1 MARPYAKMDTFLDT
15 GMITLHH
22 LENSRSQRILW
33 LLEELDLDYEIKHY
47 ARNEKTQLA
56 PPELKQVHPLGKS
69 PVLEDKGSMLAESGC
84 VIDYLCRKYGKDWL
98 PRRNSGAYTDCQ
110 FWLHYAEGSV
120 MPPLLMQL
128 VFDKVKTAPMP
139 FFIRPIAKG
148 IADKVLS
155 SFVHPNIKT
164 HFDFIEQHLSDKKWF
179 LGNDISAAD
188 IQMSFPLSAA
198 LSQQQ
203 KLADNYPHITAWVK
217 RFQARPA
224 YQRALEQGGEYDYE
238 LKSK

>member
-1 MARPYAKMDTFLDT
+1 MDYFLDA

-33 LLEELDLDYEIKHY
+33 LLEELQLDYEIKFY
-47 ARNEKTQLA
+47 ERDKDTQLA
-56 PPELKQVHPLGKS
+56 PPELKKVHPLGKS
-69 PVLEDKGSMLAESGC
+69 PVLEDKGKVLAESGC
-84 VIDYLCRKYGKDWL
+84 IIDYLCRKYGKDWL

-120 MPPLLMQL
+120 MSPLLMQL

-148 IADKVLS
+148 IADKVLN
-155 SFVHPNIKT
+155 SFVRPNIKT
-164 HFDFIEQHLSDKKWF
+164 HFDYIEQHLADKTWF
-179 LGNDISAAD
+179 LGDNISAAD

-203 KLADNYPHITAWVK
+203 KLVKNYPNITAWVK

-224 YQRALEQGGEYDYE
+224 YQKALKAGGEYDYE
-238 LKSK
+238 LTEF